1 MIDQY
6 YILYSSLL
14 SNIKTENSLVNFILS
29 SLLMLSI
36 SELIKNKNTY
46 YEYIENII
54 NKFIK
59 NDNNY
64 VEIIIESNENTY
76 TDRNGN
82 KNTRTI
88 YSEYFQAI
96 SYYIKINKIIGIKSK
111 IEPKKTDTT
120 QKSFFDIFIPNQC
133 ESFIICPI
141 KNIHCIMKYIKKN
154 INSDKEQNNILYIHQ
169 ITIFSN
175 NVNIFCIENFLDEIL
190 QIYNNYKRDKSI
202 DKQSYFYY
210 DYSTDEGEILNY
222 TIKEFSTN
230 KIFNTIFFEEKEMYL
245 NQLKFFLENES
256 WYKNKGI
263 PHHLGILLHGNPGC
277 GKTSIIKAT
286 LEHTKRHAFVIPL
299 NRVKTC
305 GELENIFYSEN
316 VDNINIPINK
326 RIYIFEDVDC
336 VSNIV
341 FDRKNK
347 KNEDDEDYDSDNEE
361 YNILSSSLNNNNKN
375 NNNNN
380 NNNNLNKNIINLLKN
395 NKKISFKHTDK
406 LNLSCLLN
414 IIDGIIETPGRI
426 IIMTTNYPE
435 KLDKALLREGRID
448 LNIELKL
455 FNKIMIKQLL
465 LFFYEVPNKYFE
477 NNNSYNK
484 IVDYKISPA
493 QIINICQK
501 NIANIDNT
509 INEIIKLTN

>member
-6 YILYSSLL
+6 YFLTTSLL
-14 SNIKTENSLVNFILS
+14 SKIETDNSLIKFILS
-29 SLLMLSI
+29 SLLMLFI
-36 SELIKNKNTY
+36 SEIIKNKYIY
-46 YEYIENII
+46 YEYFQNMV

-59 NDNNY
+59 KNNNY
-64 VEIIIESNENTY
+64 VEIIIESNENSY

-82 KNTRTI
+82 KNTRII

-96 SYYIKINKIIGIKSK
+96 SYYIKINKIVGIKSK
-111 IEPKKTDTT
+111 MEPKKTESI
-120 QKSFFDIFIPNQC
+120 QKSFFDIFIPNQY

-141 KNIHCIMKYIKKN
+141 NNINCIMKYIKKN
-154 INSDKEQNNILYIHQ
+154 INNDKENNVLYIHQ

-175 NVNIFCIENFLDEIL
+175 NVDIFCIESFLDEIL

-210 DYSTDEGEILNY
+210 DYATDEGEILNY

-230 KIFNTIFFEEKEMYL
+230 KTFNTVFFEQKNAYL
-245 NQLKFFLENES
+245 SQLNFFLNNQV

-286 LEHTKRHAFVIPL
+286 LEYTKRHAFVIPL

-305 GELENIFYSEN
+305 GELENIFYSET
-316 VDNINIPINK
+316 VDDINIPINK

-336 VSNIV
+336 ISNIV

-347 KNEDDEDYDSDNEE
+347 KNNDDDTDSSDDD
-361 YNILSSSLNNNNKN
+361 LSSNNDIINKE
-375 NNNNN
+375 
-380 NNNNLNKNIINLLKN
+380 IINLIKN
-395 NKKISFKHTDK
+395 NKKTSFKHNDK

-414 IIDGIIETPGRI
+414 ILDGIIETPGRI

-448 LNIELKL
+448 INIELKL
-455 FNKIMIKQLL
+455 FNKNMIQDLL
-465 LFFYEVPNKYFE
+465 IFFYEVQTDYFK
-477 NNNSYNK
+477 NNDLFNS

-501 NIANIDNT
+501 NIDSIDNT
-509 INEIIKLTN
+509 INEIIKITN

>member
-14 SNIKTENSLVNFILS
+14 SNIKTENSLINFILS
-29 SLLMLSI
+29 SLLMLLI
-36 SELIKNKNTY
+36 SEFIKNKNTY

-54 NKFIK
+54 LLKK
-59 NDNNY
+59 DNNY
-64 VEIIIESNENTY
+64 VEIIIESNENSY
-76 TDRNGN
+76 SDRNGN
-82 KNTRTI
+82 KNTKTI

-133 ESFIICPI
+133 ESFIICPT

-154 INSDKEQNNILYIHQ
+154 INSDKDHNNILYIHQ

-210 DYSTDEGEILNY
+210 DYATDEGEILNY

-230 KIFNTIFFEEKEMYL
+230 KIFNTIFFEEKEMFI
-245 NQLKFFLENES
+245 NQLKFFLENEL

-263 PHHLGILLHGNPGC
+263 PYHLGILLHGNPGC

-286 LEHTKRHAFVIPL
+286 LEHTGRHAFVIPL

-305 GELENIFYSEN
+305 GELENIFYSES
-316 VDNINIPINK
+316 VDDINIPINK

-336 VSNIV
+336 ISNIV

-347 KNEDDEDYDSDNEE
+347 KNDDDEEEYYSDNED
-361 YNILSSSLNNNNKN
+361 KN
-375 NNNNN
+375 SNDI
-380 NNNNLNKNIINLLKN
+380 NNNLNKNIINLLKN
-395 NKKISFKHTDK
+395 NKKTSFKHSDR

-426 IIMTTNYPE
+426 IIMTTNYP
-435 KLDKALLREGRID
+435 KKIDKALLREGRID

-455 FNKIMIKQLL
+455 FNKEMIKKLL
-465 LFFYEVPNKYFE
+465 LFFYEVSNEYFE

-501 NIANIDNT
+501 NIDNIDNT
-509 INEIIKLTN
+509 INEIIKITN

>member
-6 YILYSSLL
+6 YILSSSLL
-14 SNIKTENSLVNFILS
+14 SNIKTENSLINFILS
-29 SLLMLSI
+29 SFLMLLI
-36 SELIKNKNTY
+36 SEFIKNKIYY

-54 NKFIK
+54 NKLIK
-59 NDNNY
+59 KQDNY

-76 TDRNGN
+76 TDRSGN
-82 KNTRTI
+82 KHIRTT

-96 SYYIKINKIIGIKSK
+96 SYFIKINKIIGIKSK
-111 IEPKKTDTT
+111 IEAKKTDIV

-133 ESFIICPI
+133 ESFIICPT

-154 INSDKEQNNILYIHQ
+154 INSDKEHNNILYIHQ

-210 DYSTDEGEILNY
+210 DYATDEGEILNY

-230 KIFNTIFFEEKEMYL
+230 KIFNTIFFEEKELYL
-245 NQLKFFLENES
+245 NQLKFFLNNEL

-263 PHHLGILLHGNPGC
+263 PYHLGLLLHGDPGC

-286 LEHTKRHAFVIPL
+286 LEYTKKHAFVIPL

-316 VDNINIPINK
+316 IDDINIPINK

-336 VSNIV
+336 ISNIV

-347 KNEDDEDYDSDNEE
+347 KNDDDEEEYYSDNED
-361 YNILSSSLNNNNKN
+361 KN
-375 NNNNN
+375 SNDI
-380 NNNNLNKNIINLLKN
+380 NNNLNKNIINLLKN
-395 NKKISFKHTDK
+395 NKKTSFKHSDR

-426 IIMTTNYPE
+426 IIMTTNYP
-435 KLDKALLREGRID
+435 KKIDKALLREGRID

-455 FNKIMIKQLL
+455 FNKEMIKKLL
-465 LFFYEVPNKYFE
+465 LFFYEVSNEYFE

-501 NIANIDNT
+501 NIDNIDNT
-509 INEIIKLTN
+509 INEIIKITNN

>member
-6 YILYSSLL
+6 YFLTTSLL
-14 SNIKTENSLVNFILS
+14 SKIETDNSLIKFILS
-29 SLLMLSI
+29 SLLMLII
-36 SELIKNKNTY
+36 SEIIKNKYIY
-46 YEYIENII
+46 YEYFQNIL
-54 NKFIK
+54 NKIIK
-59 NDNNY
+59 KNENY
-64 VEIIIESNENTY
+64 VEIIIESNENNY

-82 KNTRTI
+82 KNTRTS

-96 SYYIKINKIIGIKSK
+96 SYYIKINKINGIKSK
-111 IEPKKTDTT
+111 IEPKKNESY

-133 ESFIICPI
+133 ESFIICP
-141 KNIHCIMKYIKKN
+141 KNNINCIMKYIKKN
-154 INSDKEQNNILYIHQ
+154 INNDKENNILYIHQ

-175 NVNIFCIENFLDEIL
+175 NVNIYCIESFLDEIL
-190 QIYNNYKRDKSI
+190 KIYNNYKRDRSI

-222 TIKEFSTN
+222 TIKEFGTN
-230 KIFNTIFFEEKEMYL
+230 KTFNTVFFEQKSMYL
-245 NQLKFFLENES
+245 NQLNFFLNNEL

-286 LEHTKRHAFVIPL
+286 LEYTKRHAFVIPL

-316 VDNINIPINK
+316 VDDINIPINK

-336 VSNIV
+336 ISNIV

-347 KNEDDEDYDSDNEE
+347 KNNDDYDSDNNDED
-361 YNILSSSLNNNNKN
+361 NVLLS
-375 NNNNN
+375 
-380 NNNNLNKNIINLLKN
+380 NNLNKDILNLIKN
-395 NKKISFKHTDK
+395 NKKTSFKSSDK

-414 IIDGIIETPGRI
+414 ILDGIIETPGRI

-448 LNIELKL
+448 INTELKL
-455 FNKIMIKQLL
+455 FNKSMIQDLL
-465 LFFYEVPNKYFE
+465 IFFYEVSNDYFE
-477 NNNSYNK
+477 NNDLFNK
-484 IVDYKISPA
+484 IIDYKISPA

-501 NIANIDNT
+501 NIDNIDNT
-509 INEIIKLTN
+509 INEIIRNIG

>member
-6 YILYSSLL
+6 YILSSSLL
-14 SNIKTENSLVNFILS
+14 SNIKTENSLINFILS
-29 SLLMLSI
+29 SFLMLLI
-36 SELIKNKNTY
+36 SEFIKNKIYY

-54 NKFIK
+54 NKLIK
-59 NDNNY
+59 KQDNY

-76 TDRNGN
+76 TDRSGN
-82 KNTRTI
+82 KHIRTT

-96 SYYIKINKIIGIKSK
+96 SYFIKINKIIGIKSK
-111 IEPKKTDTT
+111 IEAKKTDIV
-120 QKSFFDIFIPNQC
+120 QKSFFDIFIPNQS

-154 INSDKEQNNILYIHQ
+154 INNDKESNILYIHQ

-175 NVNIFCIENFLDEIL
+175 NLNISYIENFLDEIL
-190 QIYNNYKRDKSI
+190 QIYNSYKRDKSI

-230 KIFNTIFFEEKEMYL
+230 KIFNTIFFEEKELYL
-245 NQLKFFLENES
+245 NQLKFFLNNEL

-263 PHHLGILLHGNPGC
+263 PYHLGILLHGDPGC

-286 LEHTKRHAFVIPL
+286 LEYTKKHAFVIPL

-316 VDNINIPINK
+316 IDDINIPINK

-347 KNEDDEDYDSDNEE
+347 NDDEDLDNEE
-361 YNILSSSLNNNNKN
+361 YINSSLNNNDLN
-375 NNNNN
+375 NNIINN
-380 NNNNLNKNIINLLKN
+380 NIINLLKN
-395 NKKISFKHTDK
+395 NKKTSFKHTDK

-455 FNKIMIKQLL
+455 FNKIMIKNLL
-465 LFFYEVPNKYFE
+465 LFFYEVSNEYFE
-477 NNNSYNK
+477 NNNSFSK

-501 NIANIDNT
+501 NIHNIDNT
-509 INEIIKLTN
+509 INEILKITN

>member
-6 YILYSSLL
+6 YFLTTSLL
-14 SNIKTENSLVNFILS
+14 SKIETDNSLIKFILS
-29 SLLMLSI
+29 SLLMLII
-36 SELIKNKNTY
+36 SEIIKNKYIY
-46 YEYIENII
+46 YEYFQNIL
-54 NKFIK
+54 NKIIK
-59 NDNNY
+59 KNENY
-64 VEIIIESNENTY
+64 VEIIIESNENNY

-82 KNTRTI
+82 KNTRTS

-96 SYYIKINKIIGIKSK
+96 SYYIKINKINGIKSK
-111 IEPKKTDTT
+111 IEPKKNESH

-133 ESFIICPI
+133 ESFIICP
-141 KNIHCIMKYIKKN
+141 KNNINCIMKYIKKN
-154 INSDKEQNNILYIHQ
+154 INNDKENNILYIHQ

-175 NVNIFCIENFLDEIL
+175 HVDIFCIESFLDEIL
-190 QIYNNYKRDKSI
+190 KIYNNYKRDRSI

-222 TIKEFSTN
+222 TIKEFGTN
-230 KIFNTIFFEEKEMYL
+230 KTFNTVFFEQKSMYL
-245 NQLKFFLENES
+245 NQLNFFLNNEL

-286 LEHTKRHAFVIPL
+286 LEYTKRHAFVIPL

-316 VDNINIPINK
+316 VDDINIPINK

-336 VSNIV
+336 ISNIV

-347 KNEDDEDYDSDNEE
+347 KNNDDYDSDNNDED
-361 YNILSSSLNNNNKN
+361 NVLLS
-375 NNNNN
+375 
-380 NNNNLNKNIINLLKN
+380 NNLNKDIINLIKN
-395 NKKISFKHTDK
+395 NKKTSFKSTDK

-414 IIDGIIETPGRI
+414 ILDGIIETPGRI

-448 LNIELKL
+448 INTELKL
-455 FNKIMIKQLL
+455 FNKLMIKDLL
-465 LFFYEVPNKYFE
+465 IFFYEVSNDYFE
-477 NNNSYNK
+477 NNDLFNK
-484 IVDYKISPA
+484 IIDYKISPA

-501 NIANIDNT
+501 NIDNIDNT
-509 INEIIKLTN
+509 INEIIKNIS

>member
-14 SNIKTENSLVNFILS
+14 SNIKTENSLINFILS
-29 SLLMLSI
+29 SLLMLLI
-36 SELIKNKNTY
+36 SEFIKNKTFY
-46 YEYIENII
+46 YEYFENII

-59 NDNNY
+59 KNDNY

-76 TDRNGN
+76 IDRNGQ

-111 IEPKKTDTT
+111 IEPKKNDTS

-133 ESFIICPI
+133 ESFIICPNE
-141 KNIHCIMKYIKKN
+141 KIHCIMKYIKKN
-154 INSDKEQNNILYIHQ
+154 INNNEKESNNILYIHQ
-169 ITIFSN
+169 ITVFSN
-175 NVNIFCIENFLDEIL
+175 DVNIFCIETFLDEIL

-222 TIKEFSTN
+222 TIKEFGTN
-230 KIFNTIFFEEKEMYL
+230 KIFNTIFFEEKDMYL
-245 NQLKFFLENES
+245 NQLNFFLGNET

-263 PHHLGILLHGNPGC
+263 PHHLGILLHGSPGC

-286 LEHTKRHAFVIPL
+286 LEQTKRHAFVIPL

-305 GELENIFYSEN
+305 GELENIFYSEI

-336 VSNIV
+336 ISNIV

-347 KNEDDEDYDSDNEE
+347 KKYNDDDDDDGDND
-361 YNILSSSLNNNNKN
+361 NTDND
-375 NNNNN
+375 
-380 NNNNLNKNIINLLKN
+380 LNKNIINLLKN
-395 NKKISFKHTDK
+395 NKKTSFKHNDK

-414 IIDGIIETPGRI
+414 ILDGIIETPGRI

-455 FNKIMIKQLL
+455 FNKTMIKQLL
-465 LFFYEVPNKYFE
+465 LFFYEVSNEYFE
-477 NNNSYNK
+477 NNNSYDK
-484 IVDYKISPA
+484 IIDYKISPA

-501 NIANIDNT
+501 NIDNIDNT
-509 INEIIKLTN
+509 INEIIKITNN

>member
-14 SNIKTENSLVNFILS
+14 SNIKTENSLINFILS
-29 SLLMLSI
+29 SLLMLLI
-36 SELIKNKNTY
+36 SEFIKNKNSY

-54 NKFIK
+54 NKLLK
-59 NDNNY
+59 RDNNY

-82 KNTRTI
+82 KYSRTI

-154 INSDKEQNNILYIHQ
+154 INSDKEHNNILYIHQ
-169 ITIFSN
+169 ITIFSDI
-175 NVNIFCIENFLDEIL
+175 VDIFSIEYFLDEIL

-230 KIFNTIFFEEKEMYL
+230 KIFNTIFFEEKNMYL
-245 NQLKFFLENES
+245 NQLNFFLENET

-316 VDNINIPINK
+316 VDDINIPINK

-347 KNEDDEDYDSDNEE
+347 KHDEDDSDDED
-361 YNILSSSLNNNNKN
+361 YNILSSSKKN
-375 NNNNN
+375 NDL

-395 NKKISFKHTDK
+395 NNKTSFKHSDK

-455 FNKIMIKQLL
+455 FDKTMIKQLL
-465 LFFYEVPNKYFE
+465 LFFYEVSNEYFE
-477 NNNSYNK
+477 NNNNYNK
-484 IVDYKISPA
+484 IIDYKISPA

-509 INEIIKLTN
+509 IYEIMKLTN

>member
-6 YILYSSLL
+6 YILSSSLL
-14 SNIKTENSLVNFILS
+14 KNIKTENSLINFILS
-29 SLLMLSI
+29 SLLMLLI
-36 SELIKNKNTY
+36 TEIIKNKTIY
-46 YEYIENII
+46 YEYLENII
-54 NKFIK
+54 NKFVK
-59 NDNNY
+59 KDDNY

-76 TDRNGN
+76 IDRNGQ

-96 SYYIKINKIIGIKSK
+96 SYYIKINKIAGIKSK
-111 IEPKKTDTT
+111 IEPKKNDTT

-133 ESFIICPI
+133 ESFVICPNKKI
-141 KNIHCIMKYIKKN
+141 NCTMQYIKKN
-154 INSDKEQNNILYIHQ
+154 INNNEKESNNILYIHQ
-169 ITIFSN
+169 ITVFSN
-175 NVNIFCIENFLDEIL
+175 DVNIFCIETFLDEIL

-222 TIKEFSTN
+222 TIKEFGTN

-245 NQLKFFLENES
+245 NQLNFFLKNET

-263 PHHLGILLHGNPGC
+263 PHHLGILLHGSPGC

-286 LEHTKRHAFVIPL
+286 LEYTKRHAFVIPL

-305 GELENIFYSEN
+305 GELENIFYSEI

-336 VSNIV
+336 ISNIV

-347 KNEDDEDYDSDNEE
+347 KKYDDDDDDDDDDDMDTN
-361 YNILSSSLNNNNKN
+361 LNT
-375 NNNNN
+375 
-380 NNNNLNKNIINLLKN
+380 NLNKNIINLLKN
-395 NKKISFKHTDK
+395 NKKTSFKHSDR

-414 IIDGIIETPGRI
+414 ILDGIIETPGRI

-455 FNKIMIKQLL
+455 FNKTMIKQLL
-465 LFFYEVPNKYFE
+465 LFFYEVSNEYFE
-477 NNNSYNK
+477 NNNYYDK
-484 IVDYKISPA
+484 IIDYKISPA

-501 NIANIDNT
+501 NIDNIDNT
-509 INEIIKLTN
+509 INEIIKITNN